1 MVIFLFFTY
10 FPLKA
15 PIAKR
20 GSRSRGRGQLSE
32 FFLIPVCFYGPLEQ
46 ENMLIILNFQKKFF
60 LGWSTVHG
68 HLFALGH
75 NTIVEFCCWDPTL
88 LTLVQRQL
96 CQRQA

>member
-60 LGWSTVHG
+60 LGWSNG
-68 HLFALGH
+68 HPIRRLEKMEG
-75 NTIVEFCCWDPTL
+75 TI
-88 LTLVQRQL
+88 
-96 CQRQA
+96 

>member
-46 ENMLIILNFQKKFF
+46 ENMLSIQGCSQDFSIGGEVRASRRF
-60 LGWSTVHG
+60 
-68 HLFALGH
+68 
-75 NTIVEFCCWDPTL
+75 
-88 LTLVQRQL
+88 
-96 CQRQA
+96 

>member
-60 LGWSTVHG
+60 LGWSNG
-68 HLFALGH
+68 HSS
-75 NTIVEFCCWDPTL
+75 E
-88 LTLVQRQL
+88 QM
-96 CQRQA
+96 